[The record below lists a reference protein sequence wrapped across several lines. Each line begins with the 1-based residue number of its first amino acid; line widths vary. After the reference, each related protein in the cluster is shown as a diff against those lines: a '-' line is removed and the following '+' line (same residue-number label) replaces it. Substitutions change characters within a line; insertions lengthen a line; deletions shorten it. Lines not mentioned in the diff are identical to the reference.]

1 MSISY
6 NYDGTVNTY
15 NERSKLWKD
24 LSPLPGGDRALE
36 LRSGIFL
43 EYPKAKIEDTNP
55 ITFIP
60 FYENPI
66 ISERKSARLVEY
78 NPINRGST
86 LFSHVGADAR
96 SINIEF
102 ILSLAH
108 IKSSWKSVLNTKK
121 AFSNLEKKDS
131 EMNRFFERFVS
142 RSTENRRQDD
152 STNVIINRVHSVPS
166 DAAPPA
172 SLAEGIASINVEGW
186 ESNSEEKLLNLAGPW
201 KKYEVTHTETW
212 DAKKTVLDSITFILG
227 LIRTCVAGNAE
238 NSILGPPTLR
248 LRHGLSYQDVPLLCK
263 DYSIKVVE
271 EAGYDMGTLL
281 PLRIKI
287 SLSTVENRTGDFGK
301 FNPGKAIKRDNLAG
315 WEAVMKDDNINSTDP
330 QRINS

>member
-1 MSISY
+1 MNSS
-6 NYDGTVNTY
+6 Y

-24 LSPLPGGDRALE
+24 LSPLPWGDRALE

-43 EYPKAKIEDTNP
+43 EYPKAKIGDTNP

-78 NPINRGST
+78 NPINRGSA

-108 IKSSWKSVLNTKK
+108 IKSSWNSILNTMQ
-121 AFSNLEKKDS
+121 AFSNLQKKDS
-131 EMNRFFERFVS
+131 EISRFFKRSFPT
-142 RSTENRRQDD
+142 STEGIYEPGEKNLNRMTGVEYVFNKPTITKKLTKGNEFIPEQSPLLTEAQQHESLGSGPSKDAD
-152 STNVIINRVHSVPS
+152 TSIHS
-166 DAAPPA
+166 
-172 SLAEGIASINVEGW
+172 
-186 ESNSEEKLLNLAGPW
+186 
-201 KKYEVTHTETW
+201 
-212 DAKKTVLDSITFILG
+212 KKTVLDSITFILG

-271 EAGYDMGTLL
+271 EAGYDMETLL

-287 SLSTVENRTGDFGK
+287 SLNTVENRTGDFGEFK
-301 FNPGKAIKRDNLAG
+301 PGKATKRDNLAG
-315 WEAVMKDDNINSTDP
+315 WEAVIKDDNINSTDP
-330 QRINS
+330 GRIQ

>member
-1 MSISY
+1 MNSA
-6 NYDGTVNTY
+6 
-15 NERSKLWKD
+15 D
-24 LSPLPGGDRALE
+24 LYPLPGGDRALE

-43 EYPKAKIEDTNP
+43 EYPKLDIAETNL

-66 ISERKSARLVEY
+66 ISERKAARLVEY

-108 IKSSWKSVLNTKK
+108 IKSSWNSILNTRQ
-121 AFSNLEKKDS
+121 AFSNLQKKDS
-131 EMNRFFERFVS
+131 EMSRFFERHFPT
-142 RSTENRRQDD
+142 STEGIYEQGEKNLSRMTSIEEMFNKPTITKKLKKGIRKIGQEAPKDPD
-152 STNVIINRVHSVPS
+152 TSIHS
-166 DAAPPA
+166 
-172 SLAEGIASINVEGW
+172 
-186 ESNSEEKLLNLAGPW
+186 KQ
-201 KKYEVTHTETW
+201 
-212 DAKKTVLDSITFILG
+212 TVLDSITFILG
-227 LIRTCVAGNAE
+227 LIRTCVAGSAE

-248 LRHGLSYQDVPLLCK
+248 LRHGLSYQDVPLLCR

-271 EAGYDMGTLL
+271 EAGYDVETLL

-315 WEAVMKDDNINSTDP
+315 WEAVTKDDNINSTDP
-330 QRINS
+330 QRIQS

>member
-1 MSISY
+1 MNSA
-6 NYDGTVNTY
+6 
-15 NERSKLWKD
+15 D
-24 LSPLPGGDRALE
+24 LYPLPGGARALE

-43 EYPKAKIEDTNP
+43 EYPKAKIEETNL

-78 NPINRGST
+78 NPLNRGSA

-102 ILSLAH
+102 MLSLAH
-108 IKSSWKSVLNTKK
+108 IKSSWNSILNTRQ
-121 AFSNLEKKDS
+121 AFSNLQKEDRDKG
-131 EMNRFFERFVS
+131 RFFKRIFVNS
-142 RSTENRRQDD
+142 LSDDEKYYENYLINNYDEYTDLREQQDRLNFKLGEEEQEFVD
-152 STNVIINRVHSVPS
+152 DVTNPITTKSKQT
-166 DAAPPA
+166 A
-172 SLAEGIASINVEGW
+172 
-186 ESNSEEKLLNLAGPW
+186 
-201 KKYEVTHTETW
+201 
-212 DAKKTVLDSITFILG
+212 LDSVTFILG
-227 LIRTCVAGNAE
+227 LIRTCVAGSAE

-248 LRHGLSYQDVPLLCK
+248 LRHGLSYQDVPLLCR

-271 EAGYDMGTLL
+271 EAGYDMETLL

-287 SLSTVENRTGDFGK
+287 SLSTVENRTGNFDK

-315 WEAVMKDDNINSTDP
+315 WEAVIKDDYNNSTDP
-330 QRINS
+330 QRIQS

>member
-1 MSISY
+1 MNSSY
-6 NYDGTVNTY
+6 D
-15 NERSKLWKD
+15 ERSKLWKD
-24 LSPLPGGDRALE
+24 LSPLPGGPRALE

-43 EYPKAKIEDTNP
+43 EYPKAKIGDTNP

-66 ISERKSARLVEY
+66 ISERKAARLVEY

-108 IKSSWKSVLNTKK
+108 IKSSWKSVLNTRK
-121 AFSNLEKKDS
+121 AFSNLEKKDR
-131 EMNRFFERFVS
+131 EMSRFFERFVL
-142 RSTENRRQDD
+142 RSTERPKTLDNNDV
-152 STNVIINRVHSVPS
+152 TINRAQTGQ
-166 DAAPPA
+166 DRRALLDGQAA
-172 SLAEGIASINVEGW
+172 SLAEGIASIDLGGW
-186 ESNSEEKLLNLAGPW
+186 DTTVEEKLLNLNQGGIG
-201 KKYEVTHTETW
+201 KNIKVTHTETW
-212 DAKKTVLDSITFILG
+212 NERQTVLDSITFILG

-248 LRHGLSYQDVPLLCK
+248 LRHGLSYQDVPLLCR

-301 FNPGKAIKRDNLAG
+301 FEPGKATVRDNLAG
-315 WEAVMKDDNINSTDP
+315 WEAVIKDDNINSTDP
-330 QRINS
+330 GRIQS

>member
-1 MSISY
+1 MNSS
-6 NYDGTVNTY
+6 Y

-43 EYPKAKIEDTNP
+43 EYPKADIAEANL

-66 ISERKSARLVEY
+66 ISERKASRLVEY

-102 ILSLAH
+102 MLSLAH
-108 IKSSWKSVLNTKK
+108 IKSSWKSIANTRQ
-121 AFSNLEKKDS
+121 AFSNISKKDS
-131 EMNRFFERFVS
+131 EIGRFFERFVT
-142 RSTENRRQDD
+142 RTTEQSPNRENDVTID
-152 STNVIINRVHSVPS
+152 KINSGHVRETQFSS
-166 DAAPPA
+166 KREA
-172 SLAEGIASINVEGW
+172 LNSILDLIEPEAQTVKVQ
-186 ESNSEEKLLNLAGPW
+186 EKLLNLRGPGR
-201 KKYEVTHTETW
+201 ETKIIIT
-212 DAKKTVLDSITFILG
+212 DNLVNHSKQTVLDSITFILG

-248 LRHGLSYQDVPLLCK
+248 LRHGLSYQDVPLLCR

-271 EAGYDMGTLL
+271 EAGYDMETLL

-287 SLSTVENRTGDFGK
+287 SLNTVENRTGDFGK
-301 FNPGKAIKRDNLAG
+301 FKPGKATKRDNLAG
-315 WEAVMKDDNINSTDP
+315 WEVITRDDNINSTDP
-330 QRINS
+330 GRIQ

>member
-1 MSISY
+1 MNSS
-6 NYDGTVNTY
+6 Y

-43 EYPKAKIEDTNP
+43 EYPKADIAEANL

-66 ISERKSARLVEY
+66 ISERKASRLVEY

-102 ILSLAH
+102 MLSLAH
-108 IKSSWKSVLNTKK
+108 IKSSWKSIANTRQ
-121 AFSNLEKKDS
+121 AFSNISKKDS
-131 EMNRFFERFVS
+131 EIGRFFERFVT
-142 RSTENRRQDD
+142 RTTEQSPNRENDVTID
-152 STNVIINRVHSVPS
+152 KINSGHVRETQFSS
-166 DAAPPA
+166 KREA
-172 SLAEGIASINVEGW
+172 LNSILDLIEPEAQTVKVQ
-186 ESNSEEKLLNLAGPW
+186 EKLLNLRGPGR
-201 KKYEVTHTETW
+201 ETKIIIT
-212 DAKKTVLDSITFILG
+212 DNLVNHSKQTVLDSITFILG

-271 EAGYDMGTLL
+271 EAGYDMETLL

-287 SLSTVENRTGDFGK
+287 SLSTVENRTGNFGK
-301 FNPGKAIKRDNLAG
+301 FEPGKATVRDNLAG
-315 WEAVMKDDNINSTDP
+315 WEAVIRDNNINSTDP
-330 QRINS
+330 QRIQ